1 MTYFLLH
8 EKDRHQNNPKEVSL
22 SKNEGKAFLSATW
35 GPRGSGPNNS
45 CALLALTTASRVS
58 LHFASSFHLSWDEM
72 AVLSETLFDFF
83 ECKSFRMRETAAT
96 SASKKRKL
104 EGNTVATSSVAE
116 YKQKCDLLATISLA
130 WSPFVMTPEH
140 QSMSLIAFS
149 GRQVTTIWGYPCPT
163 FGAPDTQAYLSA
175 SPVAWIDTEKHGWVV
190 TSTWKREGGCP
201 SSRQKT
207 EMQLAMGTSF
217 GNVLLATVPV
227 TSAKNEPAAVQECV
241 IDRVIVAPHHQPV
254 FGICLGSANTYG
266 DSQRVDLIVASGSTI
281 SVWNVLKKKP
291 QPTKWK
297 AHEGNITGLS
307 IDDTGGMI
315 FSCGIDGFVKVWK
328 KETGVEI
335 PYKFKNPSNDDNPD
349 VVSKYPM
356 FGLTISPNSVQLGC
370 IYIIPPAARP
380 NRRSQADVS
389 YSRVSCALEYLPS
402 PFAKDS
408 ESFVKTVCNMLE
420 QNQRVSNFTDILWF
434 CYEDNS
440 ATTSLHGSADM
451 ALPNLLSKLKGVT
464 METQTDA
471 SRQPLYLSLC
481 EALEARY
488 YSQATDSVPSAVP
501 VFVQASY
508 LLRSSIPPA
517 ENHLSI
523 RDAVIPKLLRT
534 LCVYWAERCLNELL
548 ESDGQTDNFA
558 AISESERIS
567 ALMMADY
574 LSVQEPLSAASE
586 RLVTTVYSRIGS
598 SDNND
603 QWSSFLKTKAEATTV
618 DPQSNGVAQV
628 TAVKAP
634 TPPPRQTCF
643 ICDQPALFDELE
655 MFCTSGHVQER
666 CFLSFRTIS
675 SMDTWKC
682 MGCGA
687 SACEIDLSGG
697 QAPFYL
703 LKDEQISD
711 AVSAASDNETKI
723 MCRLCGNYCSF
734 FRY

>member
-83 ECKSFRMRETAAT
+83 ERKSFRMRETAPT

-104 EGNTVATSSVAE
+104 EGNGVETSSIAE
-116 YKQKCDLLATISLA
+116 YKQKCDLLGTMSIA
-130 WSPFVMTPEH
+130 WSPFVITPER

-149 GRQVTTIWGYPCPT
+149 GRQVTTIWGYPCPA
-163 FGAPDTQAYLSA
+163 FGASDTQEYLSH
-175 SPVAWIDTEKHGWVV
+175 SPVAWVDTEKHGWVL
-190 TSTWKREGGCP
+190 TSTWRKEGG
-201 SSRQKT
+201 SLLSRQKT

-227 TSAKNEPAAVQECV
+227 SSTKNEPTTVHECV

-254 FGICLGSANTYG
+254 FSICLGSSNTFG
-266 DSQRVDLIVASGSTI
+266 DSRRVDLIIASGSTI

-291 QPTKWK
+291 QPLKWK
-297 AHEGNITGLS
+297 AHEGNITGLN
-307 IDDTGGMI
+307 IDDAGGLI

-328 KETGVEI
+328 KETGEEV

-356 FGLTISPNSVQLGC
+356 FGLAVSPNSVQLGC

-389 YSRVSCALEYLPS
+389 YSRVSCALEYLPA
-402 PFAKDS
+402 PFAKDP
-408 ESFVKTVCNMLE
+408 ESFVKTVCTLLE
-420 QNQRVSNFTDILWF
+420 QNQKVSTFTDVLWF

-440 ATTSLHGSADM
+440 ATTSLNGSTDM
-451 ALPNLLSKLKGVT
+451 ALPNLLSRLKGVT

-471 SRQPLYLSLC
+471 SRQPMYLSLC
-481 EALEARY
+481 EALEARH
-488 YSQATDSVPSAVP
+488 YSQDESSTASTSSTVPF
-501 VFVQASY
+501 FVQASY

-517 ENHLSI
+517 ENHLRI
-523 RDAVIPKLLRT
+523 RDAAVPKLLRT
-534 LCVYWAERCLNELL
+534 LYVYWAERCLNELL
-548 ESDGQTDNFA
+548 ESDGQTNSFA

-574 LSVQEPLSAASE
+574 LSVQEPLSVVSE
-586 RLVTTVYSRIGS
+586 HLVTTVYSRIGS
-598 SDNND
+598 NDNIE
-603 QWSSFLKTKAEATTV
+603 QWASYLKTNADAAAPNTT
-618 DPQSNGVAQV
+618 SES
-628 TAVKAP
+628 VKAP

-666 CFLSFRTIS
+666 CFLSFRAIS

-703 LKDEQISD
+703 LKDEQMSD
-711 AVSAASDNETKI
+711 AVAAGGNETKI